1 MDRYNLTNPLFYEK
15 ACLYQRSKMTTFEIN
30 KIEKISS
37 FVEYSDVNLLFL
49 VHNLT

>member
-1 MDRYNLTNPLFYEK
+1 
-15 ACLYQRSKMTTFEIN
+15 MTTFEIN

-37 FVEYSDVNLLFL
+37 FVEYSDANLLFL